1 LKADPIPPS
10 ALRWLAS
17 LPARHRQTIAG
28 AVPIL
33 VQGIADLE
41 AIAVVG
47 SLAEG
52 TYDQQSDTDFL
63 LVRSLHTG
71 DKSVQ
76 GEVKR
81 RYDPVNFIV
90 ASSESLL
97 RNFQQGTDAAWSVRR
112 AAVVYDPEGVLSRYT
127 ENDPPPPSHAW
138 IASRLAAVAQWKE
151 TRVLHGKVLSLAQLL
166 LAARW
171 GTLPTTKV
179 RIRQTF
185 LEHVDHDLVRQALNL
200 ILQRRPSLEF
210 TPSEA
215 HLLEQA
221 ASALQEMVSGAL
233 TDSG

>member
-1 LKADPIPPS
+1 MNPDLILPS
-10 ALRWLAS
+10 AREWLAS
-17 LPARHRQTIAG
+17 LPARHRQTIEG

-33 VQGIADLE
+33 VHGIADLE

-71 DKSVQ
+71 DKSLP
-76 GEVKR
+76 EVKR

-90 ASSESLL
+90 ASRESLQ
-97 RNFQQGTDAAWSVRR
+97 RNFEQGTDAAWSVRR
-112 AAVVYDPEGVLSRYT
+112 ASVVYDPKGVLSRYT

-138 IASRLAAVAQWKE
+138 IASRLAEVVQWKE

-171 GTLPTTKV
+171 GVLPTTKV
-179 RIRQTF
+179 RIRQAL
-185 LEHVDHDLVRQALNL
+185 LEHLDHDLVRQALNL
-200 ILQRRPSLEF
+200 ILERRPSLEF